1 MVTQGIANPF
11 NAGSSPV
18 AHSKIRRYKISS
30 LRENCMYRDPRIP
43 DIAVEVFSVAHL
55 PKCARCYKHL
65 EGVDSDPVFAMI
77 CHGCAS
83 LMHTFFYDIEHG
95 YHKRLPI
102 NLTRDVDEFIQTYV
116 RPELR
121 NLTWTLIDEKFNDFG
136 IPNHYRL

>member
-1 MVTQGIANPF
+1 
-11 NAGSSPV
+11 
-18 AHSKIRRYKISS
+18 
-30 LRENCMYRDPRIP
+30 MYRDPRIP

-77 CHGCAS
+77 CLGCAS
-83 LMHTFFYDIEHG
+83 VMHTFFYDIEHG
-95 YHKRLPI
+95 YHQRLPI

-121 NLTWTLIDEKFNDFG
+121 NLTWTLIDEKFNDFA